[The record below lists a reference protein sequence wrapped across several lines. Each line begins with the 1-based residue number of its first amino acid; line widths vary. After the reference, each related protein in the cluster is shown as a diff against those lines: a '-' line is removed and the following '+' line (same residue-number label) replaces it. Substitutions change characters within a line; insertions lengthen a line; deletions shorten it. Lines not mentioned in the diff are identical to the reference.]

1 MQAPEGELPGR
12 YRKHVP
18 LRTCIACRQRR
29 PKRALIRIVRT
40 PKGALEPDLQG
51 KEPGRG
57 AYVCP
62 DWECWQSA
70 LEPRKLRQAL
80 KCDVSD
86 EDLQALRAFAASKFA
101 EGAAIHDRQ
110 GGNELPRPEQ
120 L

>member
-1 MQAPEGELPGR
+1 
-12 YRKHVP
+12 
-18 LRTCIACRQRR
+18 
-29 PKRALIRIVRT
+29 
-40 PKGALEPDLQG
+40 
-51 KEPGRG
+51 
-57 AYVCP
+57 
-62 DWECWQSA
+62 